1 MKSAHDTPLLF
12 ENPTIVKIAEKHG
25 KTPAQVLLRWATQRG
40 VAVIP
45 KSNNQGRLRQ
55 NLDVT
60 GWELGGEE
68 VESISGLDRG
78 MRFNDPVNVSGVLRV
93 NCGMVYTD
101 EWCSMAFHCRS
112 LCRGRKTSVWG
123 EGGKAGYLL
132 SVWIMTGVACRF
144 RSGSFSTARIRVIS
158 NRSLDVYPFQCKSHP
173 RPHDLLIAAHL
184 HFSTDE
190 RLR

>member
-45 KSNNQGRLRQ
+45 KSNNEGRLRQ

-101 EWCSMAFHCRS
+101 EWCSMGFHCRF
-112 LCRGRKTSVWG
+112 LCRGREVC
-123 EGGKAGYLL
+123 GGRGKGGLWSSCSAFG
-132 SVWIMTGVACRF
+132 
-144 RSGSFSTARIRVIS
+144 
-158 NRSLDVYPFQCKSHP
+158 
-173 RPHDLLIAAHL
+173 
-184 HFSTDE
+184 
-190 RLR
+190 